1 MKIRQIIAEEIM
13 QMLVEVDG
21 EQVAAALS
29 KIEGLPDDVAQ
40 KIIAKLEPVAKGAV
54 EKLGREGAVTEGD
67 EDPPG
72 DLLSRAAA
80 SALVKV
86 PGGLDIGATYLAAL
100 DRATPSAL
108 RVAFL
113 IAVVNLISPVDVGT
127 LLGLDFLGPLG
138 ALDDYL
144 LVKKLI
150 IDKFKKAGYPKEEHF
165 DRMQELAGEEV
176 ENPEATPQEKGL
188 PGDYRPPAG
197 GPAQAARKA
206 RRAAERGEEELQEMK
221 IKTSQLYKIIQEEL
235 EVVLTN
241 EEAKEIFD
249 LDMSAL
255 LDEMMEEGLPFMK
268 DVERSRQGKIPPAQA
283 AKIKAASTAMQ
294 TRAGDPS
301 RTSQGSEEEE
311 EDLTKPTEVSEITT
325 VSTDDLYLA
334 EMFDTGSDTKESCA
348 AKGGQWN
355 EASQKCEFLE
365 EAEDK
370 SFSKAAKEIEKKGT
384 EGVFTA
390 KAKKAGMGVQAYAA
404 KVLKKGSKA
413 STKTKRQAAFA
424 KGAATVA
431 RENK

>member
-255 LDEMMEEGLPFMK
+255 LDEM
-268 DVERSRQGKIPPAQA
+268 V
-283 AKIKAASTAMQ
+283 
-294 TRAGDPS
+294 
-301 RTSQGSEEEE
+301 
-311 EDLTKPTEVSEITT
+311 
-325 VSTDDLYLA
+325 
-334 EMFDTGSDTKESCA
+334 
-348 AKGGQWN
+348 N
-355 EASQKCEFLE
+355 EAESDAGSLE
-365 EAEDK
+365 ETEDK

-390 KAKKAGMGVQAYAA
+390 KADKAGMGVQAYAD
-404 KVLKKGSKA
+404 KVLQKDSKA

>member
-13 QMLVEVDG
+13 QILAEVDG

-40 KIIAKLEPVAKGAV
+40 KIIAKLEPVAKDAV
-54 EKLGREGAVTEGD
+54 EKLGSKGAVTEVI

-80 SALVKV
+80 SALLKV

-138 ALDDYL
+138 VLDDYL

-150 IDKFKKAGYPKEEHF
+150 IDKFKKAGYPTEEHF

-188 PGDYRPPAG
+188 PGDYRAPAG
-197 GPAQAARKA
+197 GPAKAYRKA
-206 RRAAERGEEELQEMK
+206 QRAKQRGEEELQEIK

-241 EEAKEIFD
+241 EEAVEIFD
-249 LDMSAL
+249 LDMAAL
-255 LDEMMEEGLPFMK
+255 LDEM
-268 DVERSRQGKIPPAQA
+268 
-283 AKIKAASTAMQ
+283 
-294 TRAGDPS
+294 
-301 RTSQGSEEEE
+301 
-311 EDLTKPTEVSEITT
+311 TT

-390 KAKKAGMGVQAYAA
+390 KADKAGMGVQAYAD

>member
-1 MKIRQIIAEEIM
+1 MKISQIIAEEVTQI
-13 QMLVEVDG
+13 LAEVEG
-21 EQVAAALS
+21 EQVEAALS
-29 KIEGLPDDVAQ
+29 KIQGLTDDVAQ
-40 KIIAKLEPVAKGAV
+40 KIIAKLEPVAKDAV
-54 EKLGREGAVTEGD
+54 EKLGKEGPVTEGE
-67 EDPPG
+67 EDPAG

-80 SALVKV
+80 AALLKI

-100 DRATPSAL
+100 DRKTPASL

-113 IAVVNLISPVDVGT
+113 IAVVNLISPIDVGT
-127 LLGLDFLGPLG
+127 FLGLDFLGPV
-138 ALDDYL
+138 AVLDDYL
-144 LVKKLI
+144 LIKKLI
-150 IDKFKKAGYPKEEHF
+150 IDRYKKHGFPKEEHF

-176 ENPEATPQEKGL
+176 QSPEGAPAEKGL
-188 PGDYRPPAG
+188 PGDYRAPAG

-241 EEAKEIFD
+241 EEAKEMFD

-255 LDEMMEEGLPFMK
+255 LDEM
-268 DVERSRQGKIPPAQA
+268 VN
-283 AKIKAASTAMQ
+283 
-294 TRAGDPS
+294 
-301 RTSQGSEEEE
+301 
-311 EDLTKPTEVSEITT
+311 ED
-325 VSTDDLYLA
+325 D
-334 EMFDTGSDTKESCA
+334 
-348 AKGGQWN
+348 
-355 EASQKCEFLE
+355 
-365 EAEDK
+365 DK
-370 SFSKAAKEIEKKGT
+370 SFSKAGEEIEKKGT

-390 KAKKAGMGVQAYAA
+390 KADKAGMGVQAYAA